1 MSNLSWRPSE
11 IMNKVGYIIVLLFV
25 VVYFFA
31 LLEQRQIW
39 EIFIV

>member
-1 MSNLSWRPSE
+1 
-11 IMNKVGYIIVLLFV
+11 MNKVGYIIVLLFV